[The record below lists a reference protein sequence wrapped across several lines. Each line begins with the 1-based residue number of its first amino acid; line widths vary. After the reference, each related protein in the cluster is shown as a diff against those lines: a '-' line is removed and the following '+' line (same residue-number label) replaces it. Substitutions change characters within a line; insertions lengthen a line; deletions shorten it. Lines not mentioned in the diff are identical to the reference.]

1 MLGELSRPAEPSNL
15 DRSQSSDSFSQDVSV
30 TLMPVSVKLPVQ
42 PTESSVAGFDGHCT
56 GSYSKLR
63 SMLHP
68 PSMRDQ
74 DKLSLGPTKPAKP
87 PELQSQP
94 QAYAYSAA
102 ETSAGMEQPQADSMV
117 VSRSSLATLDNHC
130 TEPPGSRA
138 PSVTYRNSEG
148 QFFSSMTLWGLA
160 MKTLQNE
167 HELEQ

>member
-1 MLGELSRPAEPSNL
+1 MLGELSRPSETSDL
-15 DRSQSSDSFSQDVSV
+15 DKSQSSDSFSQDASV
-30 TLMPVSVKLPVQ
+30 TLMPVSVKLPVH
-42 PTESSVAGFDGHCT
+42 PVESSVAGFDGHCS
-56 GSYSKLR
+56 GSYCKLR

-68 PSMRDQ
+68 PSMSDQ
-74 DKLSLGPTKPAKP
+74 EPTKLAKP

-94 QAYAYSAA
+94 QAYTYSDV
-102 ETSAGMEQPQADSMV
+102 ESSAGVEQPQADGMA

-130 TEPPGSRA
+130 TEPLGSRA

-148 QFFSSMTLWGLA
+148 QFFSSMSLWGLA